1 MNEIAIITQGITQQA
16 NTDDQLLALWVHGRP
31 KTTRRSYLAN
41 ARRLLDFSAKDL
53 QGLTLA
59 DLQKFVDSLAVLSLS
74 TQKQIIASVKS
85 LLTFGHK
92 IGYLPFNVGA
102 VLRTPKLKDKLAER
116 ILTEAEVITMLH
128 TTKNPR
134 DALLLRMLY
143 ATAARVSELCG
154 LTWADVQP
162 NGDSGQVTLFGKGG
176 KTRAVK
182 LSKAT
187 WQALQ
192 ALRPMIC
199 DGSEP
204 VFISQKGGRLDET
217 QVHRIVKQAAQRA
230 GIAGNV
236 SAHWLRHSHASHALD
251 RGANIALVRDT
262 LGHSSLAVTSRY
274 THAKPNESSALH
286 LAV

>member
-31 KTTRRSYLAN
+31 ETTRRSYLAN

-59 DLQKFVDSLAVLSLS
+59 DLQKFVDSLTVLSLS

-85 LLTFGHK
+85 LLTFGNK

-102 VLRTPKLKDKLAER
+102 VLRLPKTKDTLAER

-143 ATAARVSELCG
+143 ATAARVSELCD

-162 NGDSGQVTLFGKGG
+162 NGDSGQVTLFGKGS

-182 LSKAT
+182 LSAPT
-187 WQALQ
+187 WEALQ
-192 ALRPMIC
+192 AARQNAPV
-199 DGSEP
+199 DRP
-204 VFISQKGGRLDET
+204 VFVSRKGGKLDPS
-217 QVHRIVKQAAQRA
+217 QVHRIVRAAARRA
-230 GIAGNV
+230 GIKGNV
-236 SAHWLRHSHASHALD
+236 SAHWLRHSHASHALE
-251 RGANIALVRDT
+251 RGATVALVRDT
-262 LGHSSLAVTSRY
+262 LGHASLATTSRY
-274 THAKPNESSALH
+274 THAKPNDSSALH
-286 LAV
+286 LII

>member
-162 NGDSGQVTLFGKGG
+162 NGDSGQVTLFGKGS

-182 LSKAT
+182 LSAPT
-187 WQALQ
+187 WEALQ
-192 ALRPMIC
+192 AARQGAPV
-199 DGSEP
+199 ERP
-204 VFISQKGGRLDET
+204 VFVSRKGGKLDPS
-217 QVHRIVKQAAQRA
+217 QVHRIIRAAAQRA
-230 GIAGNV
+230 GIKGNV
-236 SAHWLRHSHASHALD
+236 SAHWLRHSHASHALE
-251 RGANIALVRDT
+251 RGATVALVRDT
-262 LGHSSLAVTSRY
+262 LGHASLATTSRY
-274 THAKPNESSALH
+274 THAKPNDSSALH
-286 LAV
+286 LII

>member
-85 LLTFGHK
+85 LLTFSNK

-102 VLRTPKLKDKLAER
+102 VLRLPKTKDTLAER

-162 NGDSGQVTLFGKGG
+162 NGDSGQVTLFGKGS

-182 LSKAT
+182 LSAPT
-187 WQALQ
+187 WEALQ
-192 ALRPMIC
+192 AARQNAPV
-199 DGSEP
+199 DRP
-204 VFISQKGGRLDET
+204 VFVSRKGGKLDPS
-217 QVHRIVKQAAQRA
+217 QVHRIVRAAARRA
-230 GIAGNV
+230 GIKGNV
-236 SAHWLRHSHASHALD
+236 SAHWLRHSHASHALE
-251 RGANIALVRDT
+251 RGATVALVRDT
-262 LGHSSLAVTSRY
+262 LGHASLATTSRY
-274 THAKPNESSALH
+274 THAKPNDSSALH
-286 LAV
+286 LII